1 MGMEL
6 GKRDSVASKR
16 IEDNSEAFH
25 AAADD
30 DDLDDLQERH
40 EDTHRGLDERVK
52 RGVGRPSKAQPFR
65 AFVVDLLLKQ
75 PHLRSLEIVRR
86 AKLAGYDG
94 GKSALYSLIAS
105 VRPRRSRPLSQQ
117 DKVPGEISRHG
128 LGQVDVRFKGGEQR
142 SITFFASRLEYSRWI
157 AVSIVED
164 QSIESLVRAL
174 VHHFDAMGGIPLLA
188 AFDRPKPIGV
198 RADREGQVSEWDPAF
213 AYAAIQL
220 GVGVEVRA
228 RRGAE
233 RGPGTNLGNW
243 VKHFFFKS
251 QTFTDEA
258 DMESRLGDWLRDL
271 NTRPT
276 DEINGK
282 TPAILLAEER
292 QRLRPLKVDPGSLGL
307 RFPIVVGPRAIVVHE
322 GQSYVMPP
330 ESVGLVGALNLYPD
344 RVSIIAGRYETSHP
358 RHAQKR
364 APAAVFGWRSALSER
379 RPSAT
384 S

>member
-1 MGMEL
+1 MSTEI
-6 GKRDSVASKR
+6 GKRDSASIRR
-16 IEDNSEAFH
+16 IDGNSEAH
-25 AAADD
+25 SDTLHGEPGANGHHHGCPDD
-30 DDLDDLQERH
+30 
-40 EDTHRGLDERVK
+40 RVK

-65 AFVVDLLLKQ
+65 SFVVDLLLKQ
-75 PHLRSLEIVRR
+75 PNLRSLEIVKR
-86 AKLAGYDG
+86 AKTAGYDG

-105 VRPRRSRPLSQQ
+105 VRPRRSRPLGQQ

-128 LGQVDVRFKGGEQR
+128 LGQVDVRLASGEQR
-142 SITFFASRLEYSRWI
+142 SISFFASRLEYSRWI

-164 QSIESLVRAL
+164 QSIESLVRAM

-198 RADREGQVSEWDPAF
+198 RADSDGQVSEWDPAF
-213 AYAAIQL
+213 AYAAIKL
-220 GVGVEVRA
+220 GLGVEVRA

-251 QTFTDEA
+251 RTFADEA
-258 DMESRLGDWLRDL
+258 DMESQLGEWLREL
-271 NTRPT
+271 NTLPT

-292 QRLRPLKVDPGSLGL
+292 QRLRPLKVDPRGLGL
-307 RFPIVVGPRAIVVHE
+307 RFPIVVGPRAIVVHD

-344 RVSIIAGRYETSHP
+344 RVSIVAGRYETSHP
-358 RHAQKR
+358 RHVLKR
-364 APAAVFGWRSALSER
+364 APAAVFGWRSALSEK
-379 RPSAT
+379 RPNAAS
-384 S
+384 